1 MTDYACLIVPMP
13 PSVNAIWRSKGKH
26 VYRSDRYENW
36 LTEAGWALKRQ
47 ETPAITGHFT
57 INLRF
62 GPRRS
67 NADLDN
73 KTKAVLDLLETHKII
88 KSDSLADE
96 IHLFWDDNV
105 TGCQIEIEAVVPVAA
120 KVSAARMT

>member
-1 MTDYACLIVPMP
+1 MTFTCLVVPTP
-13 PSVNAIWRSKGKH
+13 PSVNALWRGARKH
-26 VYRSDRYENW
+26 VYKSDRYENW

-47 ETPAITGHFT
+47 ETTKIAGHFT
-57 INLRF
+57 VNLRF

-88 KSDSLADE
+88 ESDSLADE
-96 IHLFWDDNV
+96 IHLFWDANV
-105 TGCQIEIEAVVPVAA
+105 TGCQIEIESVAPVGSKVRAA
-120 KVSAARMT
+120 GMVA